1 MNYNRLK
8 TELGEKRVRN
18 LYLLYGNEPYLIEKL
33 VERITALADEGAGT
47 TLERVGFGADLSASE
62 LDMAI
67 NTNSFFG
74 NGKVLLCKDT
84 GIFKDKSRSQAFM
97 ALLGKIPDDSYVVF
111 TEKEVDARNELF
123 LEMKKAGFAYNIEM
137 RKSSEVMS
145 YISSR
150 FKKKDKKISA
160 ANISLFV
167 EMSGTSLQDIE
178 SDIEKILLYMGDLKE
193 VRKEYILKL
202 CSGSS
207 SHRIYELMDAI
218 FEKNGDRTHL
228 LMKELL
234 ADKMPVQV
242 IIFSIHSRLMELL
255 AIKGAE
261 ARGDSPVIIRNNRP
275 VQDFI
280 VGILKRQAG
289 KFSERTILK
298 FVTEAAE
305 LDYRIKSGEISG
317 ETGLLVLVNEISG
330 V

>member
-1 MNYNRLK
+1 MNYDRLK
-8 TELGEKRVRN
+8 TELGEKHVKN
-18 LYLLYGNEPYLIEKL
+18 LYLLYGNEQYLIEKL
-33 VERITALADEGAGT
+33 IERITALADQAAGMH
-47 TLERVGFGADLSASE
+47 LEHAGFGADLIASE

-74 NGKVLLCKDT
+74 SGKILLCKDT
-84 GIFKDKSRSQAFM
+84 GIFKDKSRAQSFM
-97 ALLGKIPDDSYVVF
+97 LLLGKIPDDSYVIF
-111 TEKEVDARNELF
+111 AEKEIDPKNDLF
-123 LEMKKAGFAYNIEM
+123 QEMKKAGFAYNIEM

-150 FKKKDKKISA
+150 FVKKEKKISA
-160 ANISLFV
+160 ANISLFI

-193 VRKEYILKL
+193 VRREYILKL

-207 SHRIYELMDAI
+207 SHKIYELMDAI
-218 FEKNGDRTHL
+218 FEKNGDRAHL

-242 IIFSIHSRLMELL
+242 MIFSIHSRLMELL
-255 AIKGAE
+255 EVKVAE
-261 ARGDSPVIIRNNRP
+261 ARGDAPAIIRNNRL

-280 VGILKRQAG
+280 IGILKKQAG
-289 KFSERTILK
+289 KFSERTIKK
-298 FVTEAAE
+298 FITEAAE
-305 LDYRIKSGEISG
+305 LDYRIKSGEING

>member
-8 TELGEKRVRN
+8 TELGEKRIRN

-33 VERITALADEGAGT
+33 VDRIVVLAEEAAGT
-47 TLERVGFGADLSASE
+47 ELERAGFGADISASE

-67 NTNSFFG
+67 NTSSFFG
-74 NGKVLLCKDT
+74 TGKIVVCRDT
-84 GIFKDKSRSQAFM
+84 GIFKDKNRSQSFM
-97 ALLGKIPDDSYVVF
+97 ALLGKIPKDSYVIF
-111 TEKEVDARNELF
+111 IEKDIDAKNELF
-123 LEMKKAGFAYNIEM
+123 IEMKKAGYAYNIEM

-145 YISSR
+145 YISAR
-150 FKKKDKKISA
+150 FKRKEKKISA
-160 ANISLFV
+160 SNLSLFV

-193 VRKEYILKL
+193 VRKEYIQKL

-218 FEKNGDRTHL
+218 FERNVDKAHI

-234 ADKMPVQV
+234 SDKMPVQV
-242 IIFSIHSRLMELL
+242 IIFSIHARLMELL
-255 AIKGAE
+255 AVKGAE
-261 ARGDSPVIIRNNRP
+261 AKGDNPVILRNNRP
-275 VQDFI
+275 VQEFI
-280 VGILKRQAG
+280 IGILKRQAG
-289 KFSERTILK
+289 KFSERAIQK
-298 FVTEAAE
+298 FITDAAE
-305 LDYRIKSGEISG
+305 LDYKIKSGEIAG

>member
-1 MNYNRLK
+1 MNYDRLK
-8 TELGEKRVRN
+8 TELGEKRVKN

-33 VERITALADEGAGT
+33 IERITALADQAAGMH
-47 TLERVGFGADLSASE
+47 LEHAGFGADLIASE

-74 NGKVLLCKDT
+74 SGKILLCRDT
-84 GIFKDKSRSQAFM
+84 GIFKDKSRAQPFM
-97 ALLGKIPDDSYVVF
+97 LLLGKIPDDSYVIF
-111 TEKEVDARNELF
+111 AEKEIDPKNDLF
-123 LEMKKAGFAYNIEM
+123 QEMKKAGFAYNIEM

-150 FKKKDKKISA
+150 FVKKEKKISA
-160 ANISLFV
+160 ANISLFI

-193 VRKEYILKL
+193 VRREYILKL

-207 SHRIYELMDAI
+207 SHKIYELMDAI
-218 FEKNGDRTHL
+218 FEKNGNRAHL

-242 IIFSIHSRLMELL
+242 MIFSIHSRLMELL
-255 AIKGAE
+255 EVKVAE
-261 ARGDSPVIIRNNRP
+261 ARGDAPAIIRNNRL

-280 VGILKRQAG
+280 IGILKKQAG
-289 KFSERTILK
+289 KFSERTIKK
-298 FVTEAAE
+298 FITEAAE
-305 LDYRIKSGEISG
+305 LDYRIKSGEING